1 MKNNIEFIM
10 GSKHGKFEQKVR
22 LPKIPFKNNVLQ
34 KHKKINWKVF
44 SSHFEN
50 IYASIGFMVS

>member
-34 KHKKINWKVF
+34 KHKKIN
-44 SSHFEN
+44 
-50 IYASIGFMVS
+50 